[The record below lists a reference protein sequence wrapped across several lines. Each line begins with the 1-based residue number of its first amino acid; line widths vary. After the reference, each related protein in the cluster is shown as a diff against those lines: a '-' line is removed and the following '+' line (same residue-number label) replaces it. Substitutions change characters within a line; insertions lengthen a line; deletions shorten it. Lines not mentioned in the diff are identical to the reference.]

1 MFSDYDFRYKR
12 FDFKKQ
18 NNTKHV
24 VFIHLLKKLENVK
37 GNNDVNWIIGILTK
51 RDLKQTTFIILLILF
66 F

>member
-37 GNNDVNWIIGILTK
+37 GNNDVN
-51 RDLKQTTFIILLILF
+51 
-66 F
+66 